1 MTAAVLA
8 SAAAGFSAP
17 VEILPSQM
25 TASVGSKCLSLS
37 TPRPERGQTEVK
49 VDKNYSKASS
59 FCKPEIIAKPI
70 SISRAHLF
78 QN

>member
-25 TASVGSKCLSLS
+25 TASVGGKCLALS
-37 TPRPERGQTEVK
+37 TLRPERGQTEVK
-49 VDKNYSKASS
+49 VDKS
-59 FCKPEIIAKPI
+59 FFVLQ
-70 SISRAHLF
+70 SQRLLQSLF
-78 QN
+78 RFRGRICFRIE